1 MSAAD
6 TDTKFTALA
15 LIYGP
20 PRFEWLWP
28 SHPVI
33 PLAFRMALEKVFD
46 PNEVQRVGLRRMAHD
61 YAEWYFNDELVS
73 AQTVDQAQHNS
84 AHTARTQQT

>member
-1 MSAAD
+1 VSAAD

-28 SHPVI
+28 THPVI
-33 PLAFRMALEKVFD
+33 PLAFRMALEKFFE
-46 PNEVQRVGLRRMAHD
+46 PEEVQRVGLRRMAHD
-61 YAEWYFNDELVS
+61 YAEWYYEPNLVPARKMVKAILDE
-73 AQTVDQAQHNS
+73 
-84 AHTARTQQT
+84 AHTSGNDT